1 MFIAVDIGNT
11 RTTCGIFQRELLAA
25 IINFPTLRG
34 EVKSIS
40 DEAKKQFALYQD
52 VHEVC
57 IASVVPK
64 ATYATSDA
72 LNEIFGDIEIR
83 VLSHDDIPIDCSYKN
98 PDEVGTDRLLG
109 SVAAYTKYGDAE
121 KKPIIVIDLGT
132 ATVFDCIDKNGTYL
146 GGAIALGIESGAK
159 HISTIAAQLPPV
171 PLEFPKRVLGKTTE
185 DSMQSGILFG
195 AVSMVEGMVKRLTDE
210 VFPKQRPIIV
220 ATGGLAALIIEHAP
234 FITHYEPNL
243 VLDGIRISHDQKKK

>member
-11 RTTCGIFQRELLAA
+11 RTTCGIFQGEFLAA

-34 EVKSIS
+34 EVKTIS
-40 DEAKKQFALYQD
+40 DEARKQFVLYQD

-64 ATYATSDA
+64 ATYTTSDA
-72 LNEIFGDIEIR
+72 LKEIFGDIEIR
-83 VLSHDDIPIDCSYKN
+83 VLSHDDIPIDCAYKN

-109 SVAAYTKYGDAE
+109 SVAAYTKYGSSDR
-121 KKPIIVIDLGT
+121 KPIIVIDLGT
-132 ATVFDCIDKNGTYL
+132 ATVFDCVDKNGTYL

-159 HISTIAAQLPPV
+159 HLSTIAAQLPTV
-171 PLEFPKRVLGKTTE
+171 PLEFPKHVLGKTTE

-195 AVSMVEGMVKRLTDE
+195 AVSIIEGMV
-210 VFPKQRPIIV
+210 
-220 ATGGLAALIIEHAP
+220 
-234 FITHYEPNL
+234 
-243 VLDGIRISHDQKKK
+243 

>member
-11 RTTCGIFQRELLAA
+11 RTTCGIFQGEFLAA
-25 IINFPTLRG
+25 LIHFPTLRG
-34 EVKSIS
+34 ETKTIS
-40 DEAKKQFALYQD
+40 DEAKKQFALYRD
-52 VHEVC
+52 IREAC

-64 ATYATSDA
+64 ATFVTSDA
-72 LNEIFGDIEIR
+72 LKEIYGDLDIR
-83 VLSHDDIPIDCSYKN
+83 VLSHDDIPIECAYKN

-109 SVAAYTKYGDAE
+109 SVAAYKKYGSAD

-132 ATVFDCIDKNGTYL
+132 ATVFDCVDKDGIYL

-159 HISTIAAQLPPV
+159 HLSMIAAQLPPV

-185 DSMQSGILFG
+185 DSMRSGILFG
-195 AVSMVEGMVKRLTDE
+195 AVSMVEGMIKRLTDE
-210 VFPKQRPIIV
+210 VFPKQQPIIV
-220 ATGGLAALIIEHAP
+220 ATGGLASLMSEHAP
-234 FITHYEPNL
+234 LVTHYEPNL